1 MTGKLPINLH
11 DLLRQRTIEGERV
24 EYKAGWNPQR
34 VLHTICAFANDFHN
48 LGGGYVVLGVE
59 ERDGQPLLPPSGID
73 PGRIEAVQNELLR
86 LGQSAIQPYYHP
98 LTGVYDIDGRT
109 ILVLWAPGG
118 ETRPYKARVSLASGG
133 TEWAYYIRR
142 HSSTVRAR
150 GDDERELLSLAA
162 TVPFDDRYHQ
172 AASLDDL
179 SPRLIEQFLRD
190 VGSDLVLETGLSTE
204 TLGRRMSIVG
214 GPPEACFPKNVG
226 LLFFNEAPHRF
237 FPATQIDVV
246 WFPDGAG
253 GDRFE
258 EKEFRGPLSIILREA
273 IDFIARNYVKEIVI
287 KHPHQPEAKR
297 FWNFPL
303 AAFEEALVN
312 AIYHRSYEEREPVEV
327 RITPQ
332 ELTILSFPGADRS
345 IRMED
350 LQSGRAISR
359 RYRNRRIGQFL
370 KELGLAEARSTGIPK
385 ILRAM
390 RENGSPAPV
399 FETDDDRTSFLV
411 RLPVH
416 ERVRGEPTEQD
427 TLQGT
432 PQDAGHVTDHVE
444 HLVAALTGEMSR
456 AQLQAVMGLRDRNHF
471 TGAYL
476 RPALRAGMIE
486 MALPGKATSRNQ
498 RYRLTAAGK
507 VLAQHVKPI
516 GQGGVHAA
524 QQDTPQNAQ
533 QDTPQ
538 DRWRL
543 TDHVEQ
549 LVAALAEEMSRAQLQ
564 AAMGLRDR
572 NYFTSGYMRPALE
585 AGMIE
590 MALPGKAT
598 SRNQRYRRTPEGEA
612 LAQRIAAKD
621 ASP

>member
-48 LGGGYVVLGVE
+48 LGGGYVVFGVE

-118 ETRPYKARVSLASGG
+118 ETRPYKAIVNLAEGV

-204 TLGRRMSIVG
+204 TLGRRMNIVG

-273 IDFIARNYVKEIVI
+273 IDFIARNYLKEIVI

-427 TLQGT
+427 TPQVT
-432 PQDAGHVTDHVE
+432 PQDTLQDDGHVTDHVE
-444 HLVAALTGEMSR
+444 DLVAAFTGEKSR

-471 TGAYL
+471 TSAYL
-476 RPALRAGMIE
+476 RPALDAGMIE

-507 VLAQHVKPI
+507 DLAQQVKPI
-516 GQGGVHAA
+516 GQGAEHAA
-524 QQDTPQNAQ
+524 E

-538 DRWRL
+538 DRGHV
-543 TDHVEQ
+543 TDRVEQ
-549 LVAALAEEMSRAQLQ
+549 LVAAVTEEMSRAQLQ
-564 AAMGLRDR
+564 ELIGLRDR
-572 NYFTSGYMRPALE
+572 NHFTSAYLRPALE

-590 MALPGKAT
+590 MAQPAKAT
-598 SRNQRYRRTPEGEA
+598 SRNQRYRRTAAGGA
-612 LAQRIAAKD
+612 LAKQTKLKD
-621 ASP
+621 SSA